1 MIGEVAMPQLA
12 QLNKKGSFVSPLK
25 SLKPSTTQELLLVEI
40 YKVLCEIKELLRD
53 KDDQPRKSKKTNT
66 D

>member
-25 SLKPSTTQELLLVEI
+25 PATTQEILLAEI
-40 YKVLCEIKELLRD
+40 YKVLNEIKELLRN
-53 KDDQPRKSKKTNT
+53 KDDKPRKSKKANT